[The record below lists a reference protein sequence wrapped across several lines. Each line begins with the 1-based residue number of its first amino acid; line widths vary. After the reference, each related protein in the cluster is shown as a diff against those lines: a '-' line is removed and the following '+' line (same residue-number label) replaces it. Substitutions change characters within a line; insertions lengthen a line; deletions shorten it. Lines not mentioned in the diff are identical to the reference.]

1 MAGERRVPRGSAE
14 VFALRLAQLAACLI
28 AAIALLVNV
37 DILAR
42 ALFDRPLRGVAELVA
57 IALPATVFLVLAW
70 TSRHGDLIRAGTPLP
85 SETAPQ
91 SMIGPL
97 REACAALVGLLLSA
111 AICAVSTPW
120 LWRAW
125 QDGEFLGVAGDF
137 TVPSWPARL
146 AVVVGMGLLAVFLG
160 GDLLRWTRRLARHA
174 AFASSLPW
182 LALGSVLLLYSV
194 LDGRVAIGLMS
205 IGLLFALL
213 LNGMPVAFALLAAA
227 ALGIGFIKGSAVI
240 ALKSLGL
247 AASSSVSSYVFS
259 AVPLFVLL
267 GLVMARAEIGRDA
280 LAAAHWACGRLRGGL
295 GVATVLA
302 NAIFAAMTGISIAS
316 AAIFSKVAVPPLVEQ
331 GFTPR
336 FAVGLVAGSSVLG
349 MLIPP
354 SLLLIIYGL
363 VAEVSINALF
373 VAAVVPGLLLT
384 GLFAAIAIAVAWWR
398 PRWAMAAAADTPPP
412 PRLGLRR
419 ALGKLAPIA
428 LIVLAVLGGIYG
440 GLFTPTE
447 AGAVGSLLAWLVA
460 MAMRRLE
467 LRELG
472 TMLFECATTSASILF
487 LVVAASAFGMMLTL
501 SGIPGA
507 VGGWIAAAGLG
518 LTAYA
523 LCYLVVLILLGMVLD
538 STSILLIM
546 VPLALPAV
554 LTLGGDPIW
563 FGIVTVIGVEIGLLT
578 PPLGLSVYAIKAALD
593 DQSITLRDIFVGA
606 LPFALL
612 MLALTVLLIAV
623 PGLGRVFV

>member
-1 MAGERRVPRGSAE
+1 MGRVRGDVVANG
-14 VFALRLAQLAACLI
+14 LARFAACLI

-42 ALFDRPLRGVAELVA
+42 ALFDRPVRGVAELVA

-70 TSRHGDLIRAGTPLP
+70 SSRHGGLIRAGAPLTG
-85 SETAPQ
+85 SAASQ
-91 SMIGPL
+91 SVIGPL
-97 REACAALVGLLLSA
+97 REACAALVGLILSA
-111 AICAVSTPW
+111 AICAVSVPW
-120 LWRAW
+120 WWRAW
-125 QDGEFLGVAGDF
+125 QDGEFLGVPGDF

-146 AVVVGMGLLAVFLG
+146 AVVVGMGLLAVFLA
-160 GDLLRWTRRLARHA
+160 GDLVRWTRYIARRAVLANG
-174 AFASSLPW
+174 LPW
-182 LALGSVLLLYSV
+182 LAVGGVFVLYGV

-205 IGLLFALL
+205 IGLLFVLL
-213 LNGMPVAFALLAAA
+213 LNGVPVAFALLAAA
-227 ALGIGFIKGSAVI
+227 ALGIGFIKGSALI
-240 ALKSLGL
+240 ALESLGL
-247 AASSSVSSYVFS
+247 SASSSVSSYVFS

-316 AAIFSKVAVPPLVEQ
+316 AAIFSKVAVPPLVEH

-384 GLFAAIAIAVAWWR
+384 GLFAATAIAVAWWR
-398 PRWAMAAAADTPPP
+398 PGWAITATIDVRPPP
-412 PRLGLRR
+412 GLGLRG
-419 ALGKLAPIA
+419 ALGKLAPIV

-447 AGAVGSLLAWLVA
+447 AGAVGSLLAWLLA
-460 MAMRRLE
+460 LIMRRLA
-467 LRELG
+467 LRAVGSL
-472 TMLFECATTSASILF
+472 LFDCATTSASILF

-507 VGGWIAAAGLG
+507 VGGWIAATGLG
-518 LTAYA
+518 LTGYA
-523 LCYLVVLILLGMVLD
+523 LCYLVLLIVLGMVLD

-554 LTLGGDPIW
+554 LALGGDPIW

-612 MLALTVLLIAV
+612 MLALTMLLIVV